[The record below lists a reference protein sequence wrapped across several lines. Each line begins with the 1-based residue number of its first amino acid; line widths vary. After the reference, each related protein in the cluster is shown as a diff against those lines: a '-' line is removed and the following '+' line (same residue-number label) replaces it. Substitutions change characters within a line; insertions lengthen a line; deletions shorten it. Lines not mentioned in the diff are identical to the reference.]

1 MTRHHLRVRHT
12 VRSALARSAIAVGA
26 IAAISTASAQ
36 APQPS
41 ASAASYHVA
50 SKVKLGRDGGWDYL
64 IVDTAG
70 HRIFISRGTHTLVV
84 DARTDSVVGDI
95 LDTPGVHGIA
105 FAYDLGRGYT
115 SNGRDSSI
123 TVFDLKT
130 LDQVARIHT
139 TGVNPDAIVYDDASH
154 RVFAFNGRSGDATA
168 IDATSNTVAGTIP
181 LGGKPEFAVVDGKG
195 TLWVN
200 VEDRSEI
207 VRLDTK
213 TLAVQN
219 RWALAPC
226 EEPSGLALDRATR
239 RLFTVCSNKMMAVV
253 DADGGKVVATVPTG
267 DGTDAAG
274 FDPATKLAFAS
285 NGEGTLTV
293 VHEDSPDAAHVVQTV
308 ATQRGARTM
317 ALDPQTHIVY
327 EVTADFGP
335 APAPTADRP
344 RPRPT
349 MIPDSFTLLV
359 IRP

>member
-1 MTRHHLRVRHT
+1 VTTRSTRRRVRRLT
-12 VRSALARSAIAVGA
+12 LAVAALAAAGA
-26 IAAISTASAQ
+26 AAQ
-36 APQPS
+36 AQ
-41 ASAASYHVA
+41 ATNYHVA
-50 SKVKLGRDGGWDYL
+50 SKVKLGREGGWDYL

-70 HRIFISRGTHTLVV
+70 HRVFMSRGTHTLVV
-84 DARTDSVVGDI
+84 DAKTDSVVGDI
-95 LDTPGVHGIA
+95 QDTPGVHGIA

-130 LDQVARIHT
+130 LAPVARVHT
-139 TGVNPDAIVYDDASH
+139 SGVNPDAIVYDDFSH

-168 IDATSNTVAGTIP
+168 IDATTNTVAGTVP

-195 TLWVN
+195 SLWVN
-200 VEDRSEI
+200 IEDKSEI
-207 VRLDTK
+207 ARLDTK
-213 TLAVQN
+213 TLAVTN
-219 RWALAPC
+219 RFALAPC
-226 EEPSGLALDRATR
+226 EEPSGLAMDRASR
-239 RLFTVCSNKMMAVV
+239 RLFTVCSNKMMAIV
-253 DADGGKVVATVPTG
+253 DADGGKVVTTVPTG

-293 VHEDSPDAAHVVQTV
+293 VHEDTPNTAHVVQSVT
-308 ATQRGARTM
+308 TQRGARTM

-327 EVTADFGP
+327 AVTADFGP
-335 APAPTADRP
+335 PPAPTADRP

-359 IRP
+359 IQP

>member
-1 MTRHHLRVRHT
+1 MTRQSTNKYPSVRA
-12 VRSALARSAIAVGA
+12 ALALGAVAAFAAIASA
-26 IAAISTASAQ
+26 PAQ
-36 APQPS
+36 AQAQQP
-41 ASAASYHVA
+41 SAASYHIT
-50 SKVKLGRDGGWDYL
+50 SKVKLGREGGWDYL

-70 HRIFISRGTHTLVV
+70 HRVFISRGTHTLVV

-95 LDTPGVHGIA
+95 MDTPGVHGIA

-130 LDQVARIHT
+130 LAPVARIHT
-139 TGVNPDAIVYDDASH
+139 AGVNPDAIVYDDFSH

-168 IDATSNTVAGTIP
+168 IDATTNTVAGTIP

-200 VEDRSEI
+200 IEDKSEI
-207 VRLDTK
+207 AQLDTK
-213 TLAVQN
+213 TLAVKN

-226 EEPSGLALDRATR
+226 EEPSGLAMDRASR
-239 RLFTVCSNKMMAVV
+239 RLFTVCSNKMMAIV
-253 DADGGKVVATVPTG
+253 DADAGKVVATVPTG

-274 FDPATKLAFAS
+274 FDPATKFAFAS

-293 VHEDSPDAAHVVQTV
+293 VHEDSPNVAHVVQTV

-317 ALDPQTHIVY
+317 ALDPQTHTIY

-335 APAPTADRP
+335 LPAPTADRP
-344 RPRPT
+344 RPRPP
-349 MIPDSFTLLV
+349 MIADSFTLLV
-359 IRP
+359 IQP

>member
-1 MTRHHLRVRHT
+1 VTTRLSLHHPSRLT
-12 VRSALARSAIAVGA
+12 LA
-26 IAAISTASAQ
+26 IAAIAAMAATAPAQQ
-36 APQPS
+36 APPPN
-41 ASAASYHVA
+41 YHVA

-70 HRIFISRGTHTLVV
+70 HRVFMSRGTHTLVV
-84 DARTDSVVGDI
+84 DAKTDSVVGDI
-95 LDTPGVHGIA
+95 MDTPGVHGIA

-115 SNGRDSSI
+115 SNGRDSSVS
-123 TVFDLKT
+123 VFDLKT
-130 LDQVARIHT
+130 LAPIARIHT
-139 TGVNPDAIVYDDASH
+139 SGVNPDAIVYDDFSH

-168 IDATSNTVAGTIP
+168 IDAATNTVAGTIP
-181 LGGKPEFAVVDGKG
+181 LGGKPEFAVVDGRG

-200 VEDRSEI
+200 IEDKSEI
-207 VRLDTK
+207 AKIDTK
-213 TLAVQN
+213 TLAVQS
-219 RWALAPC
+219 RWPLAPC
-226 EEPSGLALDRATR
+226 EEPSGLAMDRATR
-239 RLFTVCSNKMMAVV
+239 RLFTVCSNKLMAIV

-293 VHEDSPDAAHVVQTV
+293 VHEDTPDSAHVVQTV
-308 ATQRGARTM
+308 TTQRGARTM

-335 APAPTADRP
+335 PPAPTADRP

-349 MIPDSFTLLV
+349 MIPESFTLLV
-359 IRP
+359 IQP

>member
-1 MTRHHLRVRHT
+1 MTTRSTSQRVR
-12 VRSALARSAIAVGA
+12 RLALAV
-26 IAAISTASAQ
+26 AALAAAATAAQ
-36 APQPS
+36 AQ
-41 ASAASYHVA
+41 ATNYHVA
-50 SKVKLGRDGGWDYL
+50 AKVKLGREGGWDYL

-70 HRIFISRGTHTLVV
+70 HRVFMSRGMHTLVV
-84 DARTDSVVGDI
+84 DAKTDSVVGDI
-95 LDTPGVHGIA
+95 QDTPGVHGIA

-130 LDQVARIHT
+130 LEPVARVHT
-139 TGVNPDAIVYDDASH
+139 TGVNPDAIVYDDFSH

-168 IDATSNTVAGTIP
+168 IDATTNTVAGTVP

-195 TLWVN
+195 SLWVN
-200 VEDRSEI
+200 IEDKSEI
-207 VRLDTK
+207 ARLDTK
-213 TLAVQN
+213 TLAVKS
-219 RWALAPC
+219 RFALAPC
-226 EEPSGLALDRATR
+226 EEPSGLAMDRASR
-239 RLFTVCSNKMMAVV
+239 RLFTVCSNKMMAIV
-253 DADGGKVVATVPTG
+253 DADGGKVVTTVPTG

-293 VHEDSPDAAHVVQTV
+293 VHEDTPNTAHVVQSVT
-308 ATQRGARTM
+308 TQRGARTM

-335 APAPTADRP
+335 PPAPTADRP
-344 RPRPT
+344 RPRPP

-359 IRP
+359 IQP

>member
-1 MTRHHLRVRHT
+1 VTTRSTRRRVRRLT
-12 VRSALARSAIAVGA
+12 LAVAALAAAGA
-26 IAAISTASAQ
+26 AAQ
-36 APQPS
+36 AQ
-41 ASAASYHVA
+41 ATNYHVA
-50 SKVKLGRDGGWDYL
+50 SKVKLGREGGWDYL

-70 HRIFISRGTHTLVV
+70 HRVFMSRGTHTLVV
-84 DARTDSVVGDI
+84 DAKTDSVVGDI
-95 LDTPGVHGIA
+95 QDTPGVHGIA

-130 LDQVARIHT
+130 LAPVARVHT
-139 TGVNPDAIVYDDASH
+139 SGVNPDAIVYDDFSH

-168 IDATSNTVAGTIP
+168 IDAATNTVAGTVP

-195 TLWVN
+195 SLWVN
-200 VEDRSEI
+200 IEDKSEI
-207 VRLDTK
+207 ARLDTK
-213 TLAVQN
+213 TLAVTN
-219 RWALAPC
+219 RFALAPC
-226 EEPSGLALDRATR
+226 EEPSGLAMDRASR
-239 RLFTVCSNKMMAVV
+239 RLFTVCSNKMMAII
-253 DADGGKVVATVPTG
+253 DADGGKVVTTVPTG

-293 VHEDSPDAAHVVQTV
+293 VHEDTPNTAHVVQSVT
-308 ATQRGARTM
+308 TQRGARTM

-327 EVTADFGP
+327 AVTADFGP
-335 APAPTADRP
+335 PPAATADRP

-359 IRP
+359 IQP

>member
-1 MTRHHLRVRHT
+1 VTTRSTRRRVRRLT
-12 VRSALARSAIAVGA
+12 LAVAALAAAGA
-26 IAAISTASAQ
+26 AAQ
-36 APQPS
+36 AQ
-41 ASAASYHVA
+41 ATNYHVA
-50 SKVKLGRDGGWDYL
+50 SKVKLGREGGWDYL

-70 HRIFISRGTHTLVV
+70 HRVFMSRGTHTLVV
-84 DARTDSVVGDI
+84 DAKTDSVVGDI
-95 LDTPGVHGIA
+95 QDTPGVHGIA

-130 LDQVARIHT
+130 LAPVARVHT
-139 TGVNPDAIVYDDASH
+139 SGVNPDAIVYDDFSH

-168 IDATSNTVAGTIP
+168 IDAATNTVAGTVP

-195 TLWVN
+195 SLWVN
-200 VEDRSEI
+200 IEDKSEI
-207 VRLDTK
+207 ARLDTK
-213 TLAVQN
+213 TLAVTN
-219 RWALAPC
+219 RFALAPC
-226 EEPSGLALDRATR
+226 EEPSGLAMDRASR
-239 RLFTVCSNKMMAVV
+239 RLFTVCSNKMMAIV
-253 DADGGKVVATVPTG
+253 DADGGKVVTTVPTG

-293 VHEDSPDAAHVVQTV
+293 VHEDTPNTAHVVQSVT
-308 ATQRGARTM
+308 TQRGARTM

-327 EVTADFGP
+327 AVTADFGP
-335 APAPTADRP
+335 PPAPTADRP

-359 IRP
+359 IQP